1 MHKTLGIILLTAL
14 AGFAFKSDKP
24 AYRLYTGKG
33 KPVSYEK
40 MMKDIESADLIFF
53 GELHDN
59 PIGHWMELGITK
71 DLYAVKKDQLVI
83 GAEMFESDN
92 QLIIDEY
99 LQGEISDTSFESE
112 ARLWPNYKTDYKPLM
127 EFAKKNHIPFIADNV
142 PRRYASLVHKRGL
155 EALDSLSADAK
166 KFLPPLPIMYDP
178 EVKCYKDM
186 MNMKGMGGHVNE
198 NFPKAQAIKDA
209 TMAWFIMQ
217 NWSEGKTFIHYNGSY
232 HSNNFEGIVWY
243 IKQKYPNLKIVTI
256 ANVEQKDVTRFDK
269 ENLGIASYVLAVPT
283 DMTRTR

>member
-1 MHKTLGIILLTAL
+1 MNKSFGIVLLAAL
-14 AGFAFKSDKP
+14 AGFAFKNDKP
-24 AYRLYTGKG
+24 AYRLYTGEG

-40 MMKDIESADLIFF
+40 MMNEVVGADLVFF

-59 PIGHWMELGITK
+59 PIGHWMELEITK
-71 DLYAVKKDQLVI
+71 DLYTVKDGNLVI

-92 QLIIDEY
+92 QLILDEY
-99 LQGEISDTSFESE
+99 LSGKISNSSFESE
-112 ARLWPNYKTDYKPLM
+112 ARLWPNYKTDYKPLV
-127 EFAKKNHIPFIADNV
+127 EFAKKNNIPFVADNV
-142 PRRYASLVHKRGL
+142 PRRYAAVVHKGGL
-155 EALDSLSADAK
+155 EALDSLSDEAK
-166 KFLPPLPIMYDP
+166 KLLPPLPILYDP

-217 NWSEGKTFIHYNGSY
+217 NWSAGKTFIHYNGSY
-232 HSNNFEGIVWY
+232 HSNNFEGIVWH
-243 IKQKYPNLKIVTI
+243 IKQKFPDLKIVTI
-256 ANVEQKDVTRFDK
+256 ANVMQDDITEFDP
-269 ENLGIASYVLAVPT
+269 ENKGLASYILAVPV